1 MTYFPSCFTTE
12 GLNVPADSNPSPRGD
27 RIGSGE
33 SRAHFPKREVNG
45 TAAAAARAKRTSA
58 VTANAHAARV
68 AKEETLN
75 IAEIPFLTIELDTTE
90 TSRKFLLCG
99 NGQTII
105 RSEFGQQ
112 LNERPSRD
120 LQRLADALAI
130 YAQTNGSLSRS
141 RNSDRCS
148 SGNGRWVV
156 QDEIQ
161 LS

>member
-1 MTYFPSCFTTE
+1 MTYFPSCLTTE

-27 RIGSGE
+27 KIGPGE
-33 SRAHFPKREVNG
+33 SRAHFPKRGVNG
-45 TAAAAARAKRTSA
+45 TAATAARAMRTSV
-58 VTANAHAARV
+58 VTADARAARV
-68 AKEETLN
+68 AKEETLT
-75 IAEIPFLTIELDTTE
+75 IPEIPFLTSELDTTE
-90 TSRKFLLCG
+90 TSGKFLLCDKR
-99 NGQTII
+99 QTIN

-120 LQRLADALAI
+120 LQRLADGLAI
-130 YAQTNGSLSRS
+130 YTQTSGSLSCR

-161 LS
+161 

>member
-1 MTYFPSCFTTE
+1 MTYFPSCLTTE
-12 GLNVPADSNPSPRGD
+12 GLKVPADSNPSPRGD
-27 RIGSGE
+27 KIGSGE
-33 SRAHFPKREVNG
+33 SRSHFPNRGLNG
-45 TAAAAARAKRTSA
+45 TVAAAARAIRTRA
-58 VTANAHAARV
+58 VTEDTRAARI
-68 AKEETLN
+68 AKVETLS
-75 IAEIPFLTIELDTTE
+75 IAGIPFLAIELDTME

-120 LQRLADALAI
+120 LQLLADALAI
-130 YAQTNGSLSRS
+130 YAQTNGSLSRC

>member
-27 RIGSGE
+27 KIGSRE
-33 SRAHFPKREVNG
+33 SRVHFPKRGVNG
-45 TAAAAARAKRTSA
+45 TAATAAKAMR
-58 VTANAHAARV
+58 
-68 AKEETLN
+68 
-75 IAEIPFLTIELDTTE
+75 